1 MQNSQQTARVGL
13 FFLLGVA
20 LIWVTFETLS
30 GGKVFKDQGY
40 HLVAGF
46 ESLKELKVGDDVRMA
61 GVKIGEVEKTRLAG
75 RRAEA
80 LLRISPDVKV
90 KSDATAT
97 IVMAGLIGT
106 NYLSVDLGSDA
117 AGELSDGAEIRT
129 KTTPDLN
136 AVMSQIGELGKKLEG
151 ALGNI
156 GGALT
161 GDGKGGPGIIQKVD
175 ALVTEN
181 RENIAKTTANL
192 QSITDKVNRGEGT
205 LGKLINDGQLHAD
218 LVAGIAEIKAGATE
232 AKTFIAN
239 AQTIIDQVKSGK
251 GAVGA
256 LVFDAKAGDD
266 MKASIANLR
275 SVSDKLARGEGTLGK
290 LLGDDTMFKDVQS
303 MMKKANRALDGLDD
317 SGPITAVGVL
327 ANGLF

>member
-1 MQNSQQTARVGL
+1 M
-13 FFLLGVA
+13 
-20 LIWVTFETLS
+20 
-30 GGKVFKDQGY
+30 
-40 HLVAGF
+40 
-46 ESLKELKVGDDVRMA
+46 
-61 GVKIGEVEKTRLAG
+61 
-75 RRAEA
+75 
-80 LLRISPDVKV
+80 
-90 KSDATAT
+90 
-97 IVMAGLIGT
+97 
-106 NYLSVDLGSDA
+106 
-117 AGELSDGAEIRT
+117 
-129 KTTPDLN
+129 
-136 AVMSQIGELGKKLEG
+136 
-151 ALGNI
+151 
-156 GGALT
+156 
-161 GDGKGGPGIIQKVD
+161 
-175 ALVTEN
+175 TEN